1 MQIDA
6 KTLLQQSKLL
16 VVTRKAVKLPLTADV
31 LVLDVEQL
39 ALEQNKKLT
48 GVLESEYYGDSKKW
62 QQQLP
67 QGDG

>member
-1 MQIDA
+1 MHIVDA
-6 KTLLQQSKLL
+6 KTLQQQSKLL
-16 VVTRKAVKLPLTADV
+16 VVTRKAVKLPLTANV

-62 QQQLP
+62 
-67 QGDG
+67 